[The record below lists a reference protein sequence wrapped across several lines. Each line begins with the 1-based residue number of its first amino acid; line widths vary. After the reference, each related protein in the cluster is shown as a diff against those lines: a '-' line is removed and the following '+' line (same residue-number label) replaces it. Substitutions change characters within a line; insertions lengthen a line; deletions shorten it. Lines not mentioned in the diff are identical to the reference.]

1 MKHCM
6 KTLYIPFLLFLL
18 LFANPRGGS
27 LYASNSPSH
36 GMDELDLY
44 LCIGQ
49 SNMAGRGPLLPEL
62 MDEMENVYLLNGQGK
77 FEPACNPLNKYSTI
91 RKDLSLQ
98 ALGPAYS
105 FARKMSSL
113 SPHPIGLIVNAR
125 GGSSINSWL
134 KGSKDGYY
142 EAALERVC
150 MAQAQGGAL
159 KAVIWHQGESDC
171 QSPDEYRTKLS
182 LLIENLRA
190 DLGMPHLPFVVGQLS
205 QWNWTGRE
213 EGTMA
218 FNAMLSDMS
227 RTIPWTACVSSQG
240 LDKLKD
246 ESDPHFG
253 TEGQLILGERYADA
267 VWGLFWKQA
276 EERARKLVAQMTL
289 EEKIDYISGP
299 KSFYIRA
306 IPRLGIPEI
315 HLADGPQGIRNN
327 TKSTLYPAGI
337 LSAATWNRELV
348 EKLGHGLGCDAKAR
362 GIDILLGPGVN
373 IYRSP
378 LCGRNYEYFGEDP
391 YLTSETAKHYIIGV
405 QKEGVMATIKH
416 FAANN
421 QEWSRHHVS
430 SDVDERTLQEI
441 YFPAFRKAV
450 QEANVAAVMDSYNLV
465 NGVHATENA
474 WMNIDVLRHQWG
486 FQGILMSDWSSV
498 YSGVGAA
505 NGGLDLEMPVGKFMT
520 KDVLLP
526 AIANG
531 IVTEQ
536 TIDAKVCHIL
546 QTLMLFGA
554 FDHPTAIV
562 KVEQENEVSKAT
574 ALALA
579 REGIVLLKNQDN
591 ILPYRKGRTLVL
603 GPNADVI
610 PTGGGSGFVTPHST
624 TSLYEG
630 LTMLW
635 GEKRV
640 HLLSDS
646 LLYKDISP
654 DIYTDSLCTKLGF
667 KACYYNSVNLSGAI
681 FKQREE
687 TSINYAWKYGAPF
700 PGLPDDKYSACW
712 TAVYRPRTSGT
723 VQFQLAGDDGYRL
736 FVNDRLLTGDWGN
749 HSYST
754 RNAFMQVEAG
764 QEYRLRVEYFDNA
777 GEATIRFHA
786 GMLDEAL
793 LVSALKQADNVIV
806 CVGFNSSI
814 EGEGFDRPFALPY
827 GQEYLIDKVT
837 TLHDKVTVVV
847 NSGGGIDFRNWGAKA
862 EAVLMA
868 WYPGQEGG
876 QALAEIITGRIS
888 PSGKLPITI
897 EKRWEDNP
905 VCASYYD
912 NRNVPHKRVQYA
924 EGVFVGYRGYEH
936 TGTQPLYPFGYGL
949 SYSQFQYSNL
959 TIRKVGD
966 NLVRVAFDLKNT
978 GKVDAAEVAQ
988 IYVGDVLASVP
999 RPKKELKG
1007 YEKVFLKRGEQKRIS
1022 LLLDAEAFA
1031 YYDVCTQQF
1040 VVESGDFDIWVGS
1053 SSAVL
1058 PLHGRVKL

>member
-1 MKHCM
+1 M
-6 KTLYIPFLLFLL
+6 KTWYISFFISLL
-18 LFANPRGGS
+18 LLAIPGGGNAFAKESPAQNPE
-27 LYASNSPSH
+27 
-36 GMDELDLY
+36 ELDVY

-49 SNMAGRGPLLPEL
+49 SNMAGRGTLLPEL
-62 MDEMENVYLLNGQGK
+62 VGTLEGVYLLNDRGE
-77 FEPACNPLNKYSTI
+77 FEPASNPLNKYSTI
-91 RKDLSLQ
+91 RKDLSMQ
-98 ALGPAYS
+98 ALSPAYS
-105 FARKMSSL
+105 FARKMAAL
-113 SPHPIGLIVNAR
+113 SPRPVGLVVNAR
-125 GGSSINSWL
+125 GGGSIDSWL

-142 EAALERVC
+142 EAALERVRL
-150 MAQAQGGAL
+150 AQKQGGVL

-171 QSPDEYRTKLS
+171 QAPEAYRKKLS
-182 LLIENLRA
+182 LLVETLRA
-190 DLGMPHLPFVVGQLS
+190 DLGMPELPFVFGQLS
-205 QWNWTGRE
+205 EWNWTSRE
-213 EGTMA
+213 EGTAA
-218 FNAMLSDMS
+218 FNAMLAG
-227 RTIPWTACVSSQG
+227 IPSTLAWTACVSSQG
-240 LDKLKD
+240 LDWLKD
-246 ESDPHFG
+246 ETDPHFG
-253 TEGQLILGERYADA
+253 TAGQLILGERYADA
-267 VWGLFWKQA
+267 VWGLFWQQA
-276 EERARKLVAQMTL
+276 EERAKELVSQMTL

-327 TKSTLYPAGI
+327 TRSTLYPAGI
-337 LSAATWNRELV
+337 LSAATWNRALV
-348 EKLGHGLGCDAKAR
+348 EQLGHGLGRDAKAR

-391 YLTSETAKHYIIGV
+391 YLSGETAKHYIIGV
-405 QKEGVMATIKH
+405 QKEGVMATVKH

-421 QEWSRHHVS
+421 QEWSRHHAS

-450 QEANVAAVMDSYNLV
+450 QEANVAAVMDSYNPV
-465 NGVHATENA
+465 NGVHATENR

-486 FQGILMSDWSSV
+486 FRGILMSDWSSV

-520 KDVLLP
+520 KEVLLP

-554 FDHPTAIV
+554 FDHPTPIV
-562 KVEQENEVSKAT
+562 KVEQENEASKAT

-579 REGIVLLKNQDN
+579 REGIVLLKNRDN
-591 ILPYRKGRTLVL
+591 TLPYRKGHTLVL

-624 TSLYEG
+624 TSLYKG
-630 LTMLW
+630 LVNLV
-635 GEKRV
+635 GGKHVR
-640 HLLSDS
+640 LLSDS

-654 DIYTDSLCTKLGF
+654 DIYTDSSCVKRGF
-667 KACYYNSVNLSGAI
+667 KARYYNSVNLGGEVFRQQDEAA
-681 FKQREE
+681 
-687 TSINYAWKYGAPF
+687 INYAWKYGAPF

-712 TAVYRPRTSGT
+712 TAVYRPQRSGT

-736 FVNDRLLTGDWGN
+736 FVNDKLLTGDWGN

-764 QEYRLRVEYFDNA
+764 RDYRLRVEYFDNA

-786 GMLDEAL
+786 GLLDEEL
-793 LVSALKQADNVIV
+793 LVSALKKADNVVV

-837 TLHDKVTVVV
+837 ALHDNVTVAV
-847 NSGGGIDFRNWGAKA
+847 NAGGGIDFRNWGEKA
-862 EAVLMA
+862 EAILMA

-876 QALAEIITGRIS
+876 QALAEIISGRIS

-897 EKRWEDNP
+897 EKQWEDNP
-905 VCASYYD
+905 VHDHYYD
-912 NRNVPHKRVQYA
+912 TRNVPHKRVQYA
-924 EGVFVGYRGYEH
+924 EGVFVGYRGYER

-949 SYSQFQYSNL
+949 SYSSFRYSNL
-959 TIRKVGD
+959 DIRKVGD
-966 NLVRVAFDLKNT
+966 NLVSVSFDLKNT

-988 IYVGDVLASVP
+988 VYVGDVEASVP

-1007 YEKVFLKRGEQKRIS
+1007 YEKVFLKRGEQKRVS

-1031 YYDVCTQQF
+1031 YYDVCSKQF
-1040 VVESGDFDIWVGS
+1040 IVEHGDFNIWVGS
-1053 SSAVL
+1053 SSEAL
-1058 PLHGRVKL
+1058 PLQGSIRL